1 MTQSRT
7 RRKPTVTKPAVQIS
21 DAPDG
26 SRHQILVTDNL
37 KALKLNAPWTSGFN
51 LEMAR

>member
-1 MTQSRT
+1 MTQS

-26 SRHQILVTDNL
+26 SRPGHQILVTDNL
-37 KALKLNAPWTSGFN
+37 KCTMDLQS
-51 LEMAR
+51 